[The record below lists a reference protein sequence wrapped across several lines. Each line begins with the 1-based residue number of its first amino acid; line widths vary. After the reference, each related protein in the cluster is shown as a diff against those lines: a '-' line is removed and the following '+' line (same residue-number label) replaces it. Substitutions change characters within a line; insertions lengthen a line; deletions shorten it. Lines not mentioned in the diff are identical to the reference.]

1 MNRFV
6 VVLAVAGLAGCKAP
20 AGGEGGKAAAAGSH
34 PACAGARVDLT
45 KLSGDWVAAS
55 SIPQPDGTFAGNQYR
70 LRFMPAAADGTVKAH
85 MAWRLDSRPFAGTIS
100 TTALGQKMVL
110 VEDMSAETI
119 DLLKKANNQD
129 PNLPMRASIHVEP
142 AETGCVLA
150 ITDNFQ
156 TFLGDKVIEKTSAIG
171 TLKLV
176 PAKADEVLSFVRCEV
191 QKGVTFDG
199 KAADDNGRPVQLKP
213 GTPVKVGA
221 IAARNALPAECSN
234 FTADVFVDGVRVQE
248 KVPSTMVKEENVD
261 AVKWETETALKVGPI
276 HGVELHAYA
285 DCGQER
291 KLVAS
296 ACNVAYAQ

>member
-6 VVLAVAGLAGCKAP
+6 VAAVVLGLVGCKT
-20 AGGEGGKAAAAGSH
+20 EGGMKGGKSAAAGAH
-34 PACAGARVDLT
+34 PACAGARVDLA

-55 SIPQPDGTFAGNQYR
+55 SIPQPDGTFGGNQYR
-70 LRFMPAAADGTVKAH
+70 LRFMPAAADGTVKAN
-85 MAWRLDSRPFAGTIS
+85 MAWRLDSRPFSGAIS
-100 TTALGQKMVL
+100 SNALGQRLVL
-110 VEDMSAETI
+110 VEDMSPETI
-119 DLLKKANNQD
+119 DQLKKANNQD

-142 AETGCVLA
+142 AETGCMLA

-176 PAKADEVLSFVRCEV
+176 PAKGGETLSFVRCEV

-199 KAADDNGRPVQLKP
+199 KAADENGRPVQLVP
-213 GTPVKVGA
+213 GTPVKMGA
-221 IAARNALPAECSN
+221 IAAKSAFPPECAN
-234 FTADVFVDGVRVQE
+234 FTADLYVDGVRVQE
-248 KVPSTMVKEENVD
+248 KVASTMVKEEGVD
-261 AVKWETETALKVGPI
+261 AVKWETEAALPKGPI
-276 HGVELHAYA
+276 HGVELHAWA
-285 DCGQER
+285 DCGAER